1 MSASP
6 TNSPAQ
12 YANVVQINNYAEYID
27 AGPGPISDNSA
38 NLIFTIAGW
47 FRFLPGFLPGFIF
60 QKFPNFC
67 LEVKGQ
73 HLHVSGFTRYLFC

>member
-47 FRFLPGFLPGFIF
+47 FRFLPGSLR
-60 QKFPNFC
+60 
-67 LEVKGQ
+67 VSRWVVGQ
-73 HLHVSGFTRYLFC
+73 DEQDVSGFTRYLFC